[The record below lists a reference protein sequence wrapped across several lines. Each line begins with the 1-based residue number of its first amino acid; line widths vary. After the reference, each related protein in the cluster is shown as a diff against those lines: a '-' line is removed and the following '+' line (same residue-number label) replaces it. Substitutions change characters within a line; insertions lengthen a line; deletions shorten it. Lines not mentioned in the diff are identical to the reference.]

1 MNVGGGGG
9 ANIVVCGGGGIS
21 DRVLSG
27 SVVSG
32 VSRTGVLSEESGIAE
47 RMVGIDIAAMR
58 LGGGGVVG

>member
-21 DRVLSG
+21 DREFPG

-32 VSRTGVLSEESGIAE
+32 VSWTGVFSKELGITD
-47 RMVGIDIAAMR
+47 RIVGIDMAAMR
-58 LGGGGVVG
+58 LWGWCCC